1 MHRSVVETEFRI
13 AESATKETDRSSWTE
28 NNLFL
33 LDCWVF
39 FQFLL
44 NFKIILAV
52 VLFTRQRAVPVEYLL
67 KDDPVPSGKQWEG
80 ASF

>member
-1 MHRSVVETEFRI
+1 MLRSAVETEFLI
-13 AESATKETDRSSWTE
+13 AESATEEMDWSSWTG

-39 FQFLL
+39 FSYL
-44 NFKIILAV
+44 NFKIIFAV

-67 KDDPVPSGKQWEG
+67 KDDPVPSGKQ
-80 ASF
+80 

>member
-1 MHRSVVETEFRI
+1 MQ
-13 AESATKETDRSSWTE
+13 ETDWSSWTG

-33 LDCWVF
+33 LDCRF
-39 FQFLL
+39 FSYL
-44 NFKIILAV
+44 NFKIVLAV
-52 VLFTRQRAVPVEYLL
+52 VLFTCQRAVPVEYLL